1 MDRRISFPVFGNP
14 PTEYERVFFDDQSRK
29 LNQLMSLLRSPGE
42 GRNTTLV
49 LTNLP
54 TSDYGLEAGSV
65 YVVDNGVL
73 RVSVLYA
80 PYVQGVSASGSVGS
94 VTVTTV

>member
-1 MDRRISFPVFGNP
+1 MDRRISFPVFGNAP
-14 PTEYERVFFDDQSRK
+14 NEYDRVFFDDLSRK
-29 LNQLMSLLRSPGE
+29 LNQFMALVRSPGE
-42 GRNTTLV
+42 GRNTSVV

-80 PYVQGVSASGSVGS
+80 PYAQGVSASGGVGS
-94 VTVTTV
+94 VTVTT